1 LDRQRL
7 GQILLGKNLINQQQ
21 LQTALK
27 IQEKTGERLG
37 KILIDKN
44 YISAKELMDVLC
56 FQKGF
61 EAINLVENQNAISP
75 EVVNLI
81 PRDFAVKRKVFAFRL
96 DNNNLSVAMFDPL
109 DINLIDEIRLITGY
123 NVKPFIATQ
132 KDIEGAVKIFMT
144 DDYSLQEIKEIIDDQ
159 DFIIT
164 DRLEDEVVEGNPLV
178 KLANRIILKAISMG
192 ASDIHIEPQEKNC
205 AIRFRIDG
213 VMQKIKDVPRTVQ
226 RLLISR
232 YKIMGGMDI
241 TESRLSQDGRS
252 SFDYHGNSID
262 LRFASIPT
270 VYGENITIRLL
281 NISESLFYIKN
292 LGMEQEDEK
301 KFQKVIFQPHGSVV
315 ITGPTGSGKTTTLYA
330 SLNQISSPDKKIYTI
345 EDPVEFRFDSIM
357 QVQVNTKVG
366 MDFSRGLRAMLRS
379 DPDIIMVGEIRDLET
394 AKIVMQASVTGHLV
408 LTTLHTNDA
417 PSTLARLLQMGAES
431 YMISSAIT
439 GIVAQRLIRVLCPE
453 CKTEA
458 DISKYDI
465 DEQIA
470 PLLAG
475 KTIYEAKG
483 CTKCNH
489 LGYKGR
495 TGIFSVLVVSK
506 KIREMLLER
515 KSADDIGNAA
525 REEGMK
531 TLLERAAEKVATGET
546 SLEEMYRVVY

>member
-1 LDRQRL
+1 MDRQRL
-7 GQILLGKNLINQQQ
+7 GQILLRKKLITKQQ
-21 LQTALK
+21 LEQALN

-37 KILIDKN
+37 HIIVNKN
-44 YISAKELMDVLC
+44 YISSEDLVQVLSY
-56 FQKGF
+56 QKGF
-61 EAINLVENQNAISP
+61 EAVDLVKNQEEIRSD
-75 EVVNLI
+75 VVNLI
-81 PRDFAVKRKVFAFRL
+81 PRDFASKHKVFAFNL
-96 DNNNLSVAMFDPL
+96 ENNNLSVAMFDPL
-109 DINLIDEIRLITGY
+109 DINIIDEIRLITGY
-123 NVKPFIATQ
+123 NIKPFIATQ
-132 KDIEGAVKIFMT
+132 QNIENAIKIFMT
-144 DDYSLQEIKEIIDDQ
+144 DDYSLQEIKDIIDDQ
-159 DFIIT
+159 DFTIT
-164 DRLEDEVVEGNPLV
+164 EKMEDAVVEGNPLV

-192 ASDIHIEPQEKNC
+192 ASDVHIEPQEKNC
-205 AIRFRIDG
+205 GIRFRVDG

-252 SFDYHGNSID
+252 SFDFHGSSID

-281 NISESLFYIKN
+281 NVSESLFYIKN
-292 LGMEQEDEK
+292 LGMVKEDED
-301 KFQKVIFQPHGSVV
+301 KFKKVIFQPHGSVV

-345 EDPVEFRFDSIM
+345 EDPVEFRLNGIM

-417 PSTLARLLQMGAES
+417 PSTLARLMQMGVES
-431 YMISSAIT
+431 YMVSSAIS
-439 GIVAQRLIRVLCPE
+439 GIVAQRLVRVLCPD
-453 CKTEA
+453 CKVEA
-458 DISKYDI
+458 DIGKSTI
-465 DEQIA
+465 EDEIA
-470 PLLAG
+470 PILEG
-475 KTIYEAKG
+475 KTIYDAAG
-483 CTKCNH
+483 CSKCNN

-495 TGIFSVLVVSK
+495 TGIFSVMVISK

-515 KSADDIGNAA
+515 RSADDIAQVA
-525 REEGMK
+525 RAEGMK
-531 TLLERAAEKVATGET
+531 TLLERAAEKVAVGET